1 MSSLTEQ
8 PENLNFLSPISFR
21 FVVDKLPN
29 VNYYCKSSSL
39 PSVAIAEGVTPT
51 PFINLPFVGTKLDYG
66 PLDIRFTVDEDMKNY
81 LEIYDWMLGLGAP
94 ENFNQYKD
102 LNNNDTR
109 PTSGVSNIG
118 KGVQG
123 VYSDGSL
130 VINTSSQNPNMR
142 ISFVDLYPINLSPL
156 QFDVGL
162 SDITYLEADVS
173 FRYRQ
178 FKVAQI

>member
-1 MSSLTEQ
+1 
-8 PENLNFLSPISFR
+8 
-21 FVVDKLPN
+21 
-29 VNYYCKSSSL
+29 
-39 PSVAIAEGVTPT
+39 
-51 PFINLPFVGTKLDYG
+51 
-66 PLDIRFTVDEDMKNY
+66 
-81 LEIYDWMLGLGAP
+81 MLGLGAP